1 MVGRLGRDGSGVLKR
16 TGEGATGEG
25 NWRRI
30 GFELVEFLPE
40 RKSAT
45 LEVLVTK
52 AAMPN
57 AEGL

>member
-1 MVGRLGRDGSGVLKR
+1 VLKR